1 MSLLQD
7 YKKAF
12 EGISRENWLL
22 SIVLMIN
29 RAGFM
34 AVPFIGLYVTEQMHR
49 PKQDAG
55 LIITLFGIGSIFAS
69 MLGGKL
75 TDKFGFRK
83 VQIGS
88 AISGGL
94 LFFVFG
100 SIQHFETLCVMAVV
114 LSFFTDAFGPANFT
128 AIASY
133 ATKENITRAYT
144 LNRLAVNLGWTLGI
158 SLAGMI
164 AAYNY
169 HLLFVFQGSVNILC
183 GLLIF
188 FLLPKKDN
196 VKKAKNETISNSNT
210 ALKPWQ
216 DKTFMFFIVTCA
228 LMTIC
233 FFQMFRVVPIFF
245 KEEWKMNEFMIGLIM
260 GLNGLLIVV
269 FEMLL
274 IAKIEHRHSPIYF
287 VIIGV
292 FLLAISYYLLALPP
306 FSPVLIA
313 LAAMVFFTFG
323 EMLTTPFINTL
334 VVQRSNPENRGLY
347 AASYNMCWSISQVV
361 GPSSGLFI
369 AAHWGYTPIWLLLG
383 CILMLC
389 TFFYY
394 RMRSTITKPSPI
406 R

>member
-12 EGISRENWLL
+12 EGLSRESWLL
-22 SIVLMIN
+22 SIVLMVN
-29 RAGFM
+29 RCGYM
-34 AVPFIGLYVTEQMHR
+34 AVPFIGLYVTEYMHR

-55 LIITLFGIGSIFAS
+55 LIITLFGIGSVFGS

-75 TDKFGFRK
+75 TDKLGFRK

-88 AISGGL
+88 AIIGGS

-100 SIQHFETLCVMAVV
+100 AIQHFHTLCIMAVV

-133 ATKENITRAYT
+133 ANKGTITRAYT

-158 SLAGMI
+158 SVGGMI

-169 HLLFVFQGSVNILC
+169 HLLFLFQGLISIC
-183 GLLIF
+183 AGLLIV

-196 VKKAKNETISNSNT
+196 ARKVEAEKTLASDKASIGI
-210 ALKPWQ
+210 KPWQ
-216 DKTFMFFIVTCA
+216 DLPFVQFIFVCA

-245 KEEWKMNEFMIGLIM
+245 KEEWKMNEFVIGLIM

-269 FEMLL
+269 FEMVL
-274 IAKIEHRHSPIYF
+274 IAKIEHKHSPVYF
-287 VIIGV
+287 VVIGV
-292 FLLAISYYLLALPP
+292 FLLAVAYYLLALPP
-306 FSPVLIA
+306 LSPVLVA
-313 LAAMVFFTFG
+313 LAVMTFFTFG

-334 VVQRSNPENRGLY
+334 VVQRSNPENRGVY
-347 AASYNMCWSISQVV
+347 AASYNMCWSFSQVV
-361 GPSSGLFI
+361 GPSGGLYI
-369 AAHWGYTPIWLLLG
+369 AGCWGYTPLWVLLGTLLL
-383 CILMLC
+383 LAA
-389 TFFYY
+389 FFYL
-394 RMRSTITKPSPI
+394 RMRNSII
-406 R
+406 RK

>member
-1 MSLLQD
+1 MPLLQD

-12 EGISRENWLL
+12 KGISRENWLL

-29 RAGFM
+29 RCGYM
-34 AVPFIGLYVTEQMHR
+34 AVPFVGLYVTEYMHR

-55 LIITLFGIGSIFAS
+55 LIITLFGIGSIFGS

-75 TDKFGFRK
+75 TDRFGFRK
-83 VQIGS
+83 VQVGS

-100 SIQHFETLCVMAVV
+100 AIQHFQTLCVMAVV

-133 ATKENITRAYT
+133 ATKDTITRAYT
-144 LNRLAVNLGWTLGI
+144 LNRLAINLGWTLGI
-158 SLAGMI
+158 SLGGMI
-164 AAYNY
+164 AAINY
-169 HLLFVFQGSVNILC
+169 HLLFIFQGSVNIAC

-196 VKKAKNETISNSNT
+196 AKKEKSAEAIKNNT

-216 DKTFMFFIVTCA
+216 DRTFMFFIATCA
-228 LMTIC
+228 LMTVC
-233 FFQMFRVVPIFF
+233 FFQMFRVVPIFY
-245 KEEWKMNEFMIGLIM
+245 KEEWKMNEFLIGLIM
-260 GLNGLLIVV
+260 GANGLLIVI

-292 FLLAISYYLLALPP
+292 FLLAVAYYLLALPP
-306 FSPVLIA
+306 AFPITIA
-313 LAAMVFFTFG
+313 LASMVFFTFG

-334 VVQRSNPENRGLY
+334 VVQRSNPENRGVY
-347 AASYNMCWSISQVV
+347 AASYNMCWSFSQVV
-361 GPSSGLFI
+361 GPSGGLYI
-369 AAHWGYTPIWLLLG
+369 AGRWGYTPLWLFLGSLLL
-383 CILMLC
+383 LC
-389 TFFYY
+389 TLFYY
-394 RMRSTITKPSPI
+394 KMRNTIV

>member
-1 MSLLQD
+1 MRLIQD

-22 SIVLMIN
+22 SLVLMIN
-29 RAGFM
+29 RCGYM
-34 AVPFIGLYVTEQMHR
+34 AVPFIGLYVTERMHR

-55 LIITLFGIGSIFAS
+55 LIITLFGIGSIFGS

-88 AISGGL
+88 AIMGGS

-100 SIQHFETLCVMAVV
+100 AIQHFQTLCIMAVV

-133 ATKENITRAYT
+133 AHKGTITRAYT

-158 SLAGMI
+158 SLGGMI

-169 HLLFVFQGSVNILC
+169 HLLFIFQGTVNICC
-183 GLLIF
+183 GLLIA
-188 FLLPKKDN
+188 FLLPRKDN
-196 VKKAKNETISNSNT
+196 VKKNSSEKSIAPASNT
-210 ALKPWQ
+210 GLKPWQ
-216 DKTFMFFIVTCA
+216 DKPFIFFIVTCA
-228 LMTIC
+228 LMTVC

-245 KEEWKMNEFMIGLIM
+245 KEEWHMNEFLIGLIM
-260 GLNGLLIVV
+260 GLNGLLIVI

-292 FLLAISYYLLALPP
+292 LLLAISYYLLSVPP
-306 FSPVLIA
+306 LSPILIA
-313 LAAMVFFTFG
+313 LAVMTFFTFG

-334 VVQRSNPENRGLY
+334 VVQRSNPENRGVY
-347 AASYNMCWSISQVV
+347 AASYNMCWSFSQVV
-361 GPSSGLFI
+361 GPSGGLYI
-369 AAHWGYTPIWLLLG
+369 AGRWGYTPLWLSLGTLLL
-383 CILMLC
+383 LC
-389 TFFYY
+389 TLFYY
-394 RMRSTITKPSPI
+394 RMRKTII
-406 R
+406 RKG

>member
-1 MSLLQD
+1 MSLIQD

-12 EGISRENWLL
+12 EGLSRESWLL

-29 RAGFM
+29 RCGYM
-34 AVPFIGLYVTEQMHR
+34 AVPFIGLYVTEHMHR

-55 LIITLFGIGSIFAS
+55 LIITLFGIGSIFGS

-75 TDKFGFRK
+75 TDKLGFRK

-88 AISGGL
+88 AICGGL

-100 SIQHFETLCVMAVV
+100 SIQHFHTLCIMAVV

-133 ATKENITRAYT
+133 ASKGTITRAYT
-144 LNRLAVNLGWTLGI
+144 LNRLAINLGWTLGI
-158 SLAGMI
+158 SLGGMI

-169 HLLFVFQGSVNILC
+169 HLLFIFQGSISIC
-183 GLLIF
+183 AGLLIY

-196 VKKAKNETISNSNT
+196 IEKVDKEKKIIENKTNIG
-210 ALKPWQ
+210 LKPWH
-216 DKTFMFFIVTCA
+216 DKPFMFFILVCA

-245 KEEWKMNEFMIGLIM
+245 KEEWHMNEFLIGLIM
-260 GLNGLLIVV
+260 GLNGLLIVI

-274 IAKIEHRHSPIYF
+274 IAKIEHRHPPIYF

-292 FLLAISYYLLALPP
+292 VLLMVSYYLLAIPP
-306 FSPVLIA
+306 FSPILIA
-313 LAAMVFFTFG
+313 LAVMTFFTFG

-334 VVQRSNPENRGLY
+334 VVQRSNPENRGVY
-347 AASYNMCWSISQVV
+347 AASYNMCWSFSQVV
-361 GPSSGLFI
+361 GPSGGLYI
-369 AAHWGYTPIWLLLG
+369 AGHFGYTPLWLLLG
-383 CILMLC
+383 TLLAFC
-389 TFFYY
+389 TLFYFQ
-394 RMRSTITKPSPI
+394 MKKSIVNN
-406 R
+406 